1 MFIHNFSPVLIDLG
15 YFEIRWY
22 SIAYIFGIIFCWLYS
37 RKIVKKFQTNHP
49 FFSIK
54 EKDFDDLVGYLII
67 GIIVGGRIGYV
78 LFYNFDYYLTHLLE
92 ILMIWKGGMS
102 FHGGLIGVV
111 ITTIFFCKTRNLD
124 IFRFLDVLACAAP
137 IGIFLGRLA
146 NFINGE
152 LYGKITTMP
161 WSVVFPDGGNV
172 GRHPS
177 QIYEALLEGLILFFL
192 INFLSIKRN
201 MLVNSGITSAM
212 FLIFYSIFRII
223 GELFRE
229 PDIQIGLIFSLI
241 SLGTLLSIFF
251 LICGILLMFIKLYR
265 K

>member
-111 ITTIFFCKTRNLD
+111 ITTIFFCKTRNKH
-124 IFRFLDVLACAAP
+124 CCSNKKYQTKP
-137 IGIFLGRLA
+137 
-146 NFINGE
+146 
-152 LYGKITTMP
+152 
-161 WSVVFPDGGNV
+161 FPNLMSRV
-172 GRHPS
+172 IRYNS
-177 QIYEALLEGLILFFL
+177 SLE
-192 INFLSIKRN
+192 IKRSVTKAYN
-201 MLVNSGITSAM
+201 MV
-212 FLIFYSIFRII
+212 
-223 GELFRE
+223 
-229 PDIQIGLIFSLI
+229 
-241 SLGTLLSIFF
+241 
-251 LICGILLMFIKLYR
+251 
-265 K
+265 